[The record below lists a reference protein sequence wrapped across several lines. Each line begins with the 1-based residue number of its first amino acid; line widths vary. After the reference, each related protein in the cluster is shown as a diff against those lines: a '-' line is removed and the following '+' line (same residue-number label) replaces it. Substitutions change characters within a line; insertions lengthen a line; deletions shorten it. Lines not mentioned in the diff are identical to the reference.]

1 MSRYHVLFAVLL
13 AALLLA
19 ACGSAPVAMPTE
31 APVAAEPQLLRLA
44 TTTSTADSG
53 LLEAILP
60 AFEAEANA
68 RVEVI
73 AVGTGQALELG
84 RNGDVDVVLVHARSQ
99 EDVFVAEGFGIN
111 RRDVMYND
119 FVLVGPA
126 DDPAGVAA
134 TSTAREAF
142 MAIAAAEAPFASRG
156 DNSGTHSKEL
166 SVWTAT
172 ELTPGP
178 DLAWYNE
185 LGQGMGATLITA
197 NELGAYTL
205 TDRATW
211 LSTAE
216 NLPNLSIV
224 FGGMT
229 IAENPDQGLYNPY
242 GVIPVNPER
251 HATINNELAERFA
264 AWLTGAEAQ
273 AAIAVFGEDAY
284 GQALFFPNAM
294 P

>member
-1 MSRYHVLFAVLL
+1 MSRRWPLLIALL

-19 ACGSAPVAMPTE
+19 ACAAPAAPPAATPT
-31 APVAAEPQLLRLA
+31 APQLLRLA

-53 LLEAILP
+53 LLDAILP
-60 AFEAEANA
+60 AFEAEAGA

-99 EDVFVAEGFGIN
+99 EDAFVAEGFGVG

-119 FVLVGPA
+119 FVLVGPPA
-126 DDPAGVAA
+126 DPAGVAA
-134 TSTAREAF
+134 TASAREAF
-142 MAIAAAEAPFASRG
+142 LAIAAAETPFASRG
-156 DNSGTHSKEL
+156 DSSGTHTKEQSL
-166 SVWTAT
+166 WSAAG
-172 ELTPGP
+172 LTPSQE
-178 DLAWYNE
+178 LAWYRE
-185 LGQGMGATLITA
+185 LGQGMGETLITA

-211 LSTAE
+211 LATAS
-216 NLPNLSIV
+216 NLPDLRLL
-224 FGGMT
+224 FGGAT
-229 IAENPDQGLYNPY
+229 VAENPDQSLYNPY

-251 HATINNELAERFA
+251 HPDVNSALAERFA
-264 AWLTGAEAQ
+264 AWLTSAEAQ
-273 AAIAVFGEDAY
+273 AAIAAFGQETY
-284 GQALFFPNAM
+284 GQPLFFPSGT